1 MVEIYI
7 VFVKWKNITNINSI
21 ESKFSLLLLDYFEEF
36 LLHVDNKYLVVDK
49 PLNNNSNI
57 K

>member
-49 PLNNNSNI
+49 PLNNNNNI